1 MTELQRRATSD
12 DDPDAHGGGP
22 FPSKCDALAVHD
34 LTSPRIERTSN
45 LDGSLRLLEFA
56 PNPTAIARPSGDLVW
71 MNDAFRQML
80 GWPQCAGE
88 QGHTTNIW
96 PELDAQFSSALAA
109 FCSRERFGRLEVTF
123 LTPIG
128 RHIYA
133 ELSGVRLDVEGEP
146 MVLVTATDVTVR
158 KRAESDAQRASKEL
172 GRYFEHS
179 PELFCTIDAEGRLLY
194 VNPAWTRSLG
204 LPEQAFLGHPYLE
217 WIHPDD
223 VERTRLVVEAL
234 HMGTS
239 ASTFENRFRHRD
251 GSYRWVEWHA
261 VGVVEAGLSYA
272 FARDVTERHDAEARL
287 RESEERFRTLFQL
300 SPNPTAIVSLD
311 GLRLVEL
318 NRAYARAVGSTRKAL
333 LEAKATCRFL
343 CDPKILDSTDDPNS
357 SGGRFDDVEAE
368 YAKPGEPMR
377 LYRLSGRLVQ
387 YLGEPHVM
395 VSAYDVTKLR
405 RAELLAARS
414 RERLLR
420 VSELA
425 QIGHFSANIETGRAI
440 WTTELLRILGHT
452 TSNVPASLA
461 QLRNLVI
468 AEDVDRFELALDA
481 AHRLGS
487 GQHLEFRVRRP
498 TGEVR
503 HCLMIVEATGEEDDS
518 DFQLHGLIQDLTDLK
533 RAESDRRRLE
543 QQVMQAQKL
552 ESLGVL
558 AGGIAHDFNNLL
570 TSILGNADLALSDLP
585 STSPVRVYL
594 EDIETVSRRAADLCR
609 QMLAYSG
616 KGRFV
621 IQSIS
626 LNLLVNEMVHLLS
639 VSISKKA
646 IIKYDLNDDLPP
658 ILADATQVRQVVM
671 NLITNAS
678 EAIGN
683 RSGIITL
690 TSGAM
695 DCDEKYLSTVVGDC
709 GAHLPGQYVYLEVA
723 DTGVGMDRETIE
735 RIFDPFFTTKFTG
748 RGLGLAAV
756 LGIVRGHKGALKVT
770 SEKGKGTKFRVLFP
784 AHHDT
789 AQQHE
794 EKNARPDAWTGE
806 GLVLLVDDEE
816 TIRSMGRHLLER
828 AGFDVLTASDGR
840 EAIERFEKHRTEI
853 VLVVLDM
860 MMPHLDGEACY
871 RELRRIDPDVKII
884 MTSGYN
890 EQDVVSRF
898 EGSPLAGFVQKPYKS
913 GDLLPVIQSALRQ
926 T

>member
-1 MTELQRRATSD
+1 
-12 DDPDAHGGGP
+12 
-22 FPSKCDALAVHD
+22 
-34 LTSPRIERTSN
+34 
-45 LDGSLRLLEFA
+45 
-56 PNPTAIARPSGDLVW
+56 
-71 MNDAFRQML
+71 ML
-80 GWPQCAGE
+80 GHRP
-88 QGHTTNIW
+88 TNAKRERAASARQE
-96 PELDAQFSSALAA
+96 PDAQFTSALTA
-109 FCSRERFGRLEVTF
+109 FCTRDRFDRLEVTF
-123 LTPIG
+123 VTPAG
-128 RHIYA
+128 RRIYA
-133 ELSGVRLDVEGEP
+133 ELSGVRIDVEGEP
-146 MVLVTATDVTVR
+146 LVLVTATDVTER
-158 KRAESDAQRASKEL
+158 KRAESNAQRASREL
-172 GRYFEHS
+172 SRYFELS
-179 PELFCTIDAEGRLLY
+179 PELFCTVDREGRLLY
-194 VNPAWTRSLG
+194 VNPTWTRSLG
-204 LPEQAFLGHPYLE
+204 LPLQAFDGRPYLE
-217 WIHPDD
+217 WVHPDD
-223 VERTRLVVEAL
+223 VERTRMVVESLSA
-234 HMGTS
+234 GTS

-251 GSYRWVEWHA
+251 GSYRWLEWHA
-261 VGVVEAGLSYA
+261 VGVVEANLSYA
-272 FARDVTERHDAEARL
+272 FARDVTERHDAETRL

-333 LEAKATCRFL
+333 LEARATCRFL
-343 CDPKILDSTDDPNS
+343 CDPRILDTTGDPSS
-357 SGGRFDDVEAE
+357 SGGKFDDVEAE

-377 LYRLSGRLVQ
+377 FYRLSGRLVQ

-425 QIGHFSANIETGRAI
+425 QIGHFSANVETGRAI
-440 WTTELLRILGHT
+440 WTAELFRIFGYA
-452 TSNVPASLA
+452 TSDVPPSLA
-461 QLRNLVI
+461 QLRALI
-468 AEDVDRFELALDA
+468 FPEDLDGFERALHT
-481 AHRLGS
+481 AHHVGS

-503 HCLMIVEATGEEDDS
+503 HCLMIVEATSEEDDAE
-518 DFQLHGLIQDLTDLK
+518 FHLHGLIQDLTDLK

-570 TSILGNADLALSDLP
+570 TSILGNADLALSDLH
-585 STSPVRVYL
+585 STSPVRTYL

-646 IIKYDLNDDLPP
+646 IIKYDLHDDLPP

-683 RSGIITL
+683 RSGFITL
-690 TSGAM
+690 ASGAM
-695 DCDEKYLSTVVGDC
+695 DCDDKYLSTVVGDC
-709 GAHLPGQYVYLEVA
+709 GLHLPGQYVYLEVA
-723 DTGVGMDRETIE
+723 DTGIGMDRDTIE

-784 AHHDT
+784 AHREPTHPP
-789 AQQHE
+789 E
-794 EKNARPDAWTGE
+794 EKSVQADAWKGQ

-828 AGFDVLTASDGR
+828 AGFEVVTANDGR
-840 EAIERFEKHRTEI
+840 EAIERFESHKDEI
-853 VLVVLDM
+853 VLVILDM
-860 MMPHLDGEACY
+860 MMPHVDGEACY
-871 RELRRIDPDVKII
+871 RELRSIDPHVKII

-898 EGSPLAGFVQKPYKS
+898 EGSALAGFVQKPYKS
-913 GDLLPVIQSALRQ
+913 GDLLPVIQTALRQ
-926 T
+926 P